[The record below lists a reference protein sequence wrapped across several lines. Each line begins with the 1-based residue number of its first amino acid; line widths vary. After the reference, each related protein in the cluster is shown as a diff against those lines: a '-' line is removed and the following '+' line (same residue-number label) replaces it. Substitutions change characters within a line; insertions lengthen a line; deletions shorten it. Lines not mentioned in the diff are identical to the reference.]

1 MPFSPGANVKSSQ
14 VKYQEAIERN
24 FRSFMDRKAS
34 ATGEQATE
42 LALQTSKET
51 LETLKT
57 KIGIRK
63 ADTVFDKELQIVLEE
78 ASGSVA
84 KGKKKEKK
92 EAEVK
97 ASKKDSEHKATANE
111 EPTKG
116 KKPRASETSNKTGK
130 NR

>member
-1 MPFSPGANVKSSQ
+1 MKSSQ

-24 FRSFMDRKAS
+24 FRSFMDRKTS
-34 ATGEQATE
+34 ATGEQAAE

-63 ADTVFDKELQIVLEE
+63 MDPVFDKELQIVLEE
-78 ASGSVA
+78 ANGSVA
-84 KGKKKEKK
+84 AGKKKEKK
-92 EAEVK
+92 EKEAEMK

-111 EPTKG
+111 ESTKG
-116 KKPRASETSNKTGK
+116 KKPRASEKSSKTGK